1 MTPAAI
7 ARRIVKADPAF
18 GPLVEQLGPL
28 PHRPSQEDPF
38 IALLRAI
45 VFQQLAGKAAAAIYG
60 RVTALFDGAVPSPG
74 RLLRLPEERLRGAGL
89 SAAKTRA
96 VTDLAAKC
104 ADGTVPLH
112 DVDGLSDDDV
122 IARLVQVRGI
132 GRWTAEM
139 FLMFQLDRPDVWPVD
154 DYGVRNGYAR
164 IHGMKEIPR
173 PKQLAPLGDAFRPYR
188 SAAARYCWRAVDA
201 ATPD

>member
-45 VFQQLAGKAAAAIYG
+45 VFQQLAGKAATAIYG

-74 RLLRLPEERLRGAGL
+74 RLLTLPEERLRGAGL

-154 DYGVRNGYAR
+154 DYGVRKGWAKVFR
-164 IHGMKEIPR
+164 KR
-173 PKQLAPLGDAFRPYR
+173 DLPKPKALLKWGETFKPWRSVLAWYM
-188 SAAARYCWRAVDA
+188 WRALE
-201 ATPD
+201 

>member
-1 MTPAAI
+1 MRPAQI
-7 ARRIVKADPAF
+7 AARIVKADPAF
-18 GPLVEQLGPL
+18 APLVRQLGPL
-28 PHRPSQEDPF
+28 PHRPSLEDPF
-38 IALLRAI
+38 LALLRAI
-45 VFQQLAGKAAAAIYG
+45 VYQQLAGRAAAAIHA
-60 RVTALFDGAVPSPG
+60 RVLALFDGAPAPET
-74 RLLRLPEERLRGAGL
+74 LLALPPDKLRGAGL
-89 SAAKTRA
+89 SEAKTRA
-96 VTDLAAKC
+96 VIDLASKC
-104 ADGTVPLH
+104 SDGTVPLH

-122 IARLVQVRGI
+122 IARLVQIRGI

-164 IHGMKEIPR
+164 IHGMKEIPT
-173 PKQLAPLGDAFRPYR
+173 PKQLAPLGDAFRQYR